1 MIKLYKMLFF
11 VVLFSTMAFAQ
22 KYTISGVVKSTT
34 SGEALFGAN
43 LVLKGTTQ
51 GTTTDENGKYS
62 IEVNTGNYTLI
73 CSYIGYQKVEKT
85 ITVDKDVTVNF
96 SLLDYQF
103 TLNVEV
109 IADRAKE
116 RETPVAFTDL
126 DKRQIEDRLGSRDI
140 PLVLNTTPSVY
151 ATDNGAGAGDSRVNI
166 RGFNQRN
173 IAIMINGVPI
183 NDMENGWVYWS
194 NWDGVGDATSSI
206 QVQRGL
212 SAINLATPSIGG
224 TMNII
229 TDPTKQKAGFLYKNE
244 IGSGSFSKNT
254 FFLNSGMIG
263 DRFAMTIGGVRK
275 VGNGVAD
282 KAWTEA
288 WAYYLGASYRINDN
302 NVLEL
307 YANGAPQRHG
317 QRSYKLNIA
326 TFSHEYAK
334 EVGYSQAALND
345 PKLAEQGLLYNSNWN
360 SVSSEYSGQQY
371 WNTMRDDRYSPNFI
385 MERENYYHK
394 PVVNLNWYSQVSDNM
409 SLYTTVYYSGGT
421 GGGTGTFGSLVY
433 NYSLWQR
440 VPDWGLTIARN
451 KANLDTLADGRVIK
465 LSRGILRNSVNNQW
479 TVGAIAK
486 TYIKF
491 SKNFTS
497 SFGLDWRTA
506 EIDHY
511 REVRDLLGG
520 DFYYFADN
528 EFDDP
533 GNYYKGLGN
542 KIDYF
547 FTNTVNWY
555 GAYAQGEYVKDKY
568 TAYGTAAVSMIKYD
582 HTNHF
587 KKDTGGSELNLESDN
602 ITGYQLKGGLSY
614 RATGDVDVYG
624 NVGYVSKVPLFDAV
638 INDATSELISNPKN
652 ENFLSFEVGTNLSL
666 LQRIWTISGNIYYT
680 IWKERTVTKNDYQL
694 ESGSEGLAVVT
705 GLNSLHS
712 GFELSTA
719 LQPVSFARL
728 DAAFSIGNWKATNNP
743 NTDFKNYSS
752 SGVQDTSFTV
762 YLDGIKEGD
771 APQTQFAAGLSVF
784 PIPDMQIQ
792 LVWKFYD
799 NYYADWDPLTRTDP
813 TDKAQSWKS
822 PSYSL
827 VDLHFLYRIPVTISN
842 LELSVFAHV
851 FNLMD
856 ELYVQDAV
864 DNSLYNAYTGNG
876 VNHQAD
882 DAEVFM
888 GLPRTFNLGFIVRL

>member
-1 MIKLYKMLFF
+1 MTNWYKLLILAI
-11 VVLFSTMAFAQ
+11 LFSTVAFAQ
-22 KYTISGVVKSTT
+22 KYTISGVVESRT
-34 SGEALFGAN
+34 SGEKLFRAN

-51 GTTTDENGKYS
+51 GTTTDENGRYS
-62 IEVNTGNYTLI
+62 LDVSAGNYTLM
-73 CSYIGYQKVEKT
+73 CSYIGYQKVEKE
-85 ITVDKDVTVNF
+85 ITVDKNITVNF

-126 DKRQIEDRLGSRDI
+126 DKRQIEERLGSRDI
-140 PLVLNTTPSVY
+140 PLVLNTIPSVY
-151 ATDNGAGAGDSRVNI
+151 ATDNGGGAGDSRINI

-212 SAINLATPSIGG
+212 TAINLATPSIGG

-263 DRFAMTIGGVRK
+263 EKFALTIGGVRK
-275 VGNGVAD
+275 VGDGVVD
-282 KAWTEA
+282 KTWTEA
-288 WAYYLGASYRINDN
+288 WAYYLGASYRINDK

-317 QRSYKLNIA
+317 QRTYRLNIA
-326 TFSHEYAK
+326 EFSHEYAK
-334 EVGYSQAALND
+334 MVGYSQEALND
-345 PKLAEQGLLYNSNWN
+345 PRLAEQGILYNSNWN
-360 SVSSEYSGQQY
+360 SVSPEYNGKQY
-371 WNTMRDDRYSPNFI
+371 WNTMRDARYSPNFI

-394 PVVNLNWYSQVSDNM
+394 PVVNLNWYSQLADKM

-421 GGGTGTFGSLVY
+421 GGGSGTFGSLVY
-433 NYSLWQR
+433 NYSLLQR
-440 VPDWGLTIARN
+440 VPDWGATIARN
-451 KANLDTLADGRVIK
+451 EANLDTLDDGRVIK

-520 DFYYFADN
+520 DFYMFTDN
-528 EFDDP
+528 EFDSP
-533 GNYYKGLGN
+533 ANYYKGLGN
-542 KIDYF
+542 KIDYN

-555 GAYAQGEYVKDKY
+555 GLYGQGEYVEDKY
-568 TAYGTAAVSMIKYD
+568 TAYATAAVSMIKYD

-587 KKDTGGSELNLESDN
+587 KKDGSGSELKLESDN
-602 ITGYQLKGGLSY
+602 ITGYQFKGGLSY
-614 RATGDVDVYG
+614 RATENIDIYG
-624 NVGYVSKVPLFDAV
+624 NAGYVSKVPLFDAV
-638 INDATSELISNPKN
+638 INDATSELIPNPKN
-652 ENFLSFEVGTNLSL
+652 ENFLSFEGGVNLSL
-666 LQRIWTISGNIYYT
+666 LDRIWTISGNYYYT

-694 ESGSEGLAVVT
+694 EGSEGLVVVT

-712 GFELSTA
+712 GIELSTA
-719 LQPVSFARL
+719 FQPLRYARL
-728 DAAFSIGNWKATNNP
+728 DAAFSLGNWKTTNNP
-743 NTDFKNYSS
+743 HADYKNYSS
-752 SGVQDTSFTV
+752 GGVQDSTFTV
-762 YLDGIKEGD
+762 YLDGIKVGD
-771 APQTQFAAGLSVF
+771 SPQTQFAAGFSVF
-784 PIPDMQIQ
+784 PIPDMQLQ
-792 LVWKFYD
+792 LVWRYYA
-799 NYYADWDPLTRTDP
+799 NYYADWDPLTRTDAN
-813 TDKAQSWKS
+813 DNAQSWKTL
-822 PSYSL
+822 SYNL
-827 VDLHFLYRIPVTISN
+827 LDLHFSYRIPVNIDR
-842 LELSVFAHV
+842 LELSIFAHV
-851 FNLMD
+851 FNLTNT
-856 ELYVQDAV
+856 LYVQDAT
-864 DNSLYNAYTGNG
+864 DNSAYNAWTVDGK
-876 VNHQAD
+876 NHKAD

-888 GLPRTFNLGFIVRL
+888 GLPRTFNLGFTVRL